1 LLIVGLTGG
10 IGSGKSTVS
19 KLFAD
24 LGAAIIDT
32 DIIAHALTAPG
43 QPALQQISAVFGPE
57 MIQADGALD
66 RAALRQRV
74 FGDDAAKKTLE
85 AILHPMI
92 RQAVAAELAQPIQT
106 AYRII
111 VVPLLFETAAYSS
124 LIKRSLVVD
133 CPEQLQIERAMARSK
148 LSEAGVRAII
158 AAQIPRSERIA
169 RADDI
174 IVNDSSLEKL
184 TESVGKM
191 HKKYISLA

>member
-1 LLIVGLTGG
+1 LLIIGLTGG

-24 LGAAIIDT
+24 LGVAVTDT

-43 QPALQQISAVFGPE
+43 QPALQQISAAFGPE

-66 RAALRQRV
+66 RSALRQRV
-74 FGDDAAKKTLE
+74 FGDPTAKKTLE
-85 AILHPMI
+85 SILHPLI
-92 RQAVAAELAQPIQT
+92 RQTVTAELALPTQA
-106 AYRII
+106 AYRMV
-111 VVPLLFETAAYSS
+111 VVPLLFETAAYSTM
-124 LIKRSLVVD
+124 IGRSLVVD
-133 CPEQLQIERAMARSK
+133 CPEQLQTERAMARSH
-148 LSEAGVRAII
+148 LTAAEVRAII

-174 IVNDSSLEKL
+174 IVNDSSLKNL
-184 TESVGKM
+184 TESVAKM

>member
-1 LLIVGLTGG
+1 LIIGLTGG

-43 QPALQQISAVFGPE
+43 QPALQQISTAFGPE

-148 LSEAGVRAII
+148 LSEADVRAII

>member
-1 LLIVGLTGG
+1 LIIGLTGG
-10 IGSGKSTVS
+10 IGSGKITVS

-148 LSEAGVRAII
+148 LSEADVRAII

>member
-1 LLIVGLTGG
+1 LLIIGLTGG

-24 LGAAIIDT
+24 LGVAVTDT

-43 QPALQQISAVFGPE
+43 QPVLQQISAAFGPE

-66 RAALRQRV
+66 RSALRQRV
-74 FGDDAAKKTLE
+74 FGDPTAKKTLE
-85 AILHPMI
+85 SILHPLI
-92 RQAVAAELAQPIQT
+92 RQTVTAELALPTQA
-106 AYRII
+106 AYRMV
-111 VVPLLFETAAYSS
+111 VVPLLFETAAYSTM
-124 LIKRSLVVD
+124 IGRSLVVD
-133 CPEQLQIERAMARSK
+133 CPEQLQTERAMARSH
-148 LSEAGVRAII
+148 LTAAEVRAII

-174 IVNDSSLEKL
+174 IVNDSSLKNL
-184 TESVGKM
+184 TESVAKM